1 MDEMYSLKNPT
12 VYLNANICAP
22 NSICSHYRQIV
33 IEYFDAAVKQ
43 QTNMLI
49 KHNDIFKYI
58 LIRGLETITH
68 VFVLVMHYTHNI
80 DAACYHSQRGIILY
94 LEFISQIH
102 ESVNNFLKMTSR
114 DAVMYVYKKTIFLL
128 KRELVRGEII
138 NKTND
143 NTMSDTV
150 CSDIDVYKRD
160 ISFYLQV
167 SIADKEIRESDLESI
182 HSILQETHVSKE

>member
-12 VYLNANICAP
+12 VYLNANICTS
-22 NSICSHYRQIV
+22 NSTCSHYRQIV

-43 QTNMLI
+43 QSNMLI
-49 KHNDIFKYI
+49 KHNDMFKYI

-114 DAVMYVYKKTIFLL
+114 DAVMYVYKKTIFLM
-128 KRELVRGEII
+128 KRELVNGETT
-138 NKTND
+138 NKSID
-143 NTMSDTV
+143 NTMCGTV
-150 CSDIDVYKRD
+150 CNDIDVYKRD
-160 ISFYLQV
+160 ISVYLQH
-167 SIADKEIRESDLESI
+167 SITGKEIRESDLESI
-182 HSILQETHVSKE
+182 HSILQESHDNKD

>member
-12 VYLNANICAP
+12 VYLNANICTP

-43 QTNMLI
+43 QANMLI

-138 NKTND
+138 NKSND

>member
-12 VYLNANICAP
+12 VYLNANICTP

-138 NKTND
+138 NKSND

>member
-12 VYLNANICAP
+12 VYLNANICTP

-43 QTNMLI
+43 QSNMLI
-49 KHNDIFKYI
+49 KHNDMFKYI

-114 DAVMYVYKKTIFLL
+114 DAVMYVYKKTIFLM
-128 KRELVRGEII
+128 KRELVNGETT
-138 NKTND
+138 NKSID
-143 NTMSDTV
+143 NTMCGTV
-150 CSDIDVYKRD
+150 CNDIDVYKRD
-160 ISFYLQV
+160 ISVYLQH
-167 SIADKEIRESDLESI
+167 SITGKEIRESDLESI
-182 HSILQETHVSKE
+182 HSILQESHDNKD